1 MAGSELPQAAY
12 KDAGSPRTGSGSG
25 PADEAALVALARG
38 GDLPA
43 FEYLVAIYRRRLF
56 RLAYRMLR
64 DRGDAE
70 DVVQDTLAAGWR
82 ILPSLA
88 REEAFGGWV
97 YRTATNRCLD
107 VLRHRTAHP
116 QDLPGAD
123 PLADAAAV
131 AGSRDTAR
139 EVDPHHAAE
148 VAAALETLRRAL
160 ALLPADQRACW
171 LLREIHGR
179 SYAEIGVALH
189 ISPQAVRGRL
199 YRARER
205 LAAAMTQWQ

>member
-12 KDAGSPRTGSGSG
+12 NGKSFPRHTQPGSVNEAG
-25 PADEAALVALARG
+25 LVALARD
-38 GDLPA
+38 GDLTA
-43 FEYLVAIYRRRLF
+43 FEYLVAIYQRRLF

-70 DVVQDTLAAGWR
+70 DVVQDTLTAGWR
-82 ILPSLA
+82 ILPTLN

-107 VLRHRTAHP
+107 VLRHRTSHP

-123 PLADAAAV
+123 PLADVAAAV
-131 AGSRDTAR
+131 TAR
-139 EVDPHHAAE
+139 ESDRESDPHHTAEMAAE
-148 VAAALETLRRAL
+148 LQALRRAL
-160 ALLPADQRACW
+160 SVLPADQRACW
-171 LLREIHGR
+171 LLREVHGQ
-179 SYAEIGVALH
+179 SYSEIGAALR

-199 YRARER
+199 ARARQR
-205 LAAAMTQWQ
+205 LTAAMTQWR